1 MATTKITDLTA
12 YTDPVNTD
20 VLPIVDVTSDVTKK
34 VSIANVMK
42 NASLGTAAAPAISF
56 DGDPNTGIYSPG
68 ADQVAVTTGGTQRLL
83 IDSAGAVT
91 IAGDLTVNGTTT
103 NINTTNLVIE
113 DKNII
118 LGDVTTPTDVT
129 ADGGGITLKGTTDKT
144 INWVDSTDAWTSSER
159 FSYPLGSA
167 AAPTL
172 TFTGDA
178 NTGIY
183 SPGADQVAI
192 STNGTGRLFVDA
204 SGNINVGTSTSTPT
218 ATLQINGT
226 TTFNTGG
233 FATLPGA
240 RILTANDSPVLRFY
254 RPSGGSPDS
263 YIYQLGSDGSSFT
276 VGYAQANRF
285 NETTFTERLRLD
297 SSGRLGLG
305 TSAPDYIL
313 EVGESGGPQL
323 NLRNTDST
331 SSGVVTGTTLGIVGF
346 AGTDTVTWGSAEAR
360 VAASIRGVGEA
371 AWTSTTSTHKAG
383 LAFLTQ
389 ADSATGKL
397 ERMRITNAG
406 NVGIG
411 TTGPASEL
419 DVVGLIRGSQLRPSL
434 ADSAA
439 TPGLQVYNE
448 PDTGFFRPA
457 ANTIGIT
464 VGGSEAARIDSSG
477 RLLVG
482 TNTARDLG
490 GFSPSIFE
498 GINASGSRLV
508 LFQNSSSTS
517 AGCLHLG
524 KSRGA
529 SVGSNT
535 IVEQNDE
542 LGVIRFNGADGT
554 DSDSTGAEIRC
565 LVDGTPGANDM
576 PGRLVFS
583 TTADGASSP
592 TERMRIASTGNV
604 GIGVSPGS
612 TIRLHV
618 KGSDATS
625 SNFAL
630 YVVDSADAANF
641 YVRNDGVVNT
651 GTSTNSPY
659 NFTTATAANVVVT
672 SAGTLQRSTS
682 SIKYKRNVADA
693 AHGLP
698 ELLQLRPVTYQSKSD
713 ADGDVQY
720 GGLIAEE
727 VDAAG
732 LSEFVQYAED
742 GTPDALAYGNMVS
755 LCIKAIQDQQ
765 VIIAELQAKVAAL
778 EAS

>member
-1 MATTKITDLTA
+1 MTT
-12 YTDPVNTD
+12 
-20 VLPIVDVTSDVTKK
+20 
-34 VSIANVMK
+34 
-42 NASLGTAAAPAISF
+42 AI
-56 DGDPNTGIYSPG
+56 
-68 ADQVAVTTGGTQRLL
+68 RRRR
-83 IDSAGAVT
+83 
-91 IAGDLTVNGTTT
+91 GTTAQHST
-103 NINTTNLVIE
+103 FIGLEGETTIDT
-113 DKNII
+113 DKEVVVVH
-118 LGDVTTPTDVT
+118 D
-129 ADGGGITLKGTTDKT
+129 GTTQGGFPLMRE
-144 INWVDSTDAWTSSER
+144 NGSNSALA
-159 FSYPLGSA
+159 LGSA
-167 AAPTL
+167 GTPSL
-172 TFTGDA
+172 KFTGDT

-204 SGNINVGTSTSTPT
+204 SGNVGVGAAPVVPLDIQQAQATQRLYSTTGTNTSHI
-218 ATLQINGT
+218 Q
-226 TTFNTGG
+226 FRNTGG
-233 FATLPGA
+233 IAYVGL
-240 RILTANDSPVLRFY
+240 DS
-254 RPSGGSPDS
+254 STGGSFGAAYGLSLAHTGAYP
-263 YIYQLGSDGSSFT
+263 I
-276 VGYAQANRF
+276 
-285 NETTFTERLRLD
+285 TFVTNGLERMRLD

-305 TSAPDYIL
+305 TTLAGNANNRLLVRSDSASAISNVLLLNNGPADNNAGQGVRINLSGVSEANSNIRYAYI
-313 EVGESGGPQL
+313 EAANQ
-323 NLRNTDST
+323 T
-331 SSGVVTGTTLGIVGF
+331 SSN
-346 AGTDTVTWGSAEAR
+346 D
-360 VAASIRGVGEA
+360 
-371 AWTSTTSTHKAG
+371 HY
-383 LAFLTQ
+383 LAFGTN
-389 ADSATGKL
+389 SAAATPT
-397 ERMRITNAG
+397 ERLRITSAG

-508 LFQNSSSTS
+508 LFQNSSNTS

>member
-1 MATTKITDLTA
+1 MTT
-12 YTDPVNTD
+12 
-20 VLPIVDVTSDVTKK
+20 
-34 VSIANVMK
+34 
-42 NASLGTAAAPAISF
+42 AI
-56 DGDPNTGIYSPG
+56 
-68 ADQVAVTTGGTQRLL
+68 RRRR
-83 IDSAGAVT
+83 
-91 IAGDLTVNGTTT
+91 GTTAQHST
-103 NINTTNLVIE
+103 FIGLDGETTIDT
-113 DKNII
+113 DKEVVVVH
-118 LGDVTTPTDVT
+118 D
-129 ADGGGITLKGTTDKT
+129 GTTQGGFPLMRE
-144 INWVDSTDAWTSSER
+144 NGSNSALA
-159 FSYPLGSA
+159 LGSA
-167 AAPTL
+167 GTPSL
-172 TFTGDA
+172 KFTGDT

-192 STNGTGRLFVDA
+192 STNGTGRLFVDS
-204 SGNINVGTSTSTPT
+204 SGNVKIGGTSSIDT
-218 ATLQINGT
+218 NG
-226 TTFNTGG
+226 
-233 FATLPGA
+233 L
-240 RILTANDSPVLRFY
+240 SV
-254 RPSGGSPDS
+254 
-263 YIYQLGSDGSSFT
+263 
-276 VGYAQANRF
+276 
-285 NETTFTERLRLD
+285 ETTDSNGGINIISPTTGRGDIFFGDTDDKNIGQIRYAHSNNSLTIRTNTADRLTID
-297 SSGRLGLG
+297 GSGRLGLG

-411 TTGPASEL
+411 TTSPASEL
-419 DVVGLIRGSQLRPSL
+419 DVVGLIRASQLRPSL

-448 PDTGFFRPA
+448 SDTGFFRPA

>member
-1 MATTKITDLTA
+1 
-12 YTDPVNTD
+12 
-20 VLPIVDVTSDVTKK
+20 
-34 VSIANVMK
+34 
-42 NASLGTAAAPAISF
+42 
-56 DGDPNTGIYSPG
+56 
-68 ADQVAVTTGGTQRLL
+68 
-83 IDSAGAVT
+83 
-91 IAGDLTVNGTTT
+91 
-103 NINTTNLVIE
+103 
-113 DKNII
+113 
-118 LGDVTTPTDVT
+118 
-129 ADGGGITLKGTTDKT
+129 
-144 INWVDSTDAWTSSER
+144 
-159 FSYPLGSA
+159 
-167 AAPTL
+167 
-172 TFTGDA
+172 
-178 NTGIY
+178 
-183 SPGADQVAI
+183 
-192 STNGTGRLFVDA
+192 
-204 SGNINVGTSTSTPT
+204 
-218 ATLQINGT
+218 
-226 TTFNTGG
+226 
-233 FATLPGA
+233 
-240 RILTANDSPVLRFY
+240 
-254 RPSGGSPDS
+254 
-263 YIYQLGSDGSSFT
+263 
-276 VGYAQANRF
+276 
-285 NETTFTERLRLD
+285 
-297 SSGRLGLG
+297 
-305 TSAPDYIL
+305 
-313 EVGESGGPQL
+313 
-323 NLRNTDST
+323 
-331 SSGVVTGTTLGIVGF
+331 
-346 AGTDTVTWGSAEAR
+346 
-360 VAASIRGVGEA
+360 
-371 AWTSTTSTHKAG
+371 
-383 LAFLTQ
+383 
-389 ADSATGKL
+389 
-397 ERMRITNAG
+397 
-406 NVGIG
+406 
-411 TTGPASEL
+411 
-419 DVVGLIRGSQLRPSL
+419 L